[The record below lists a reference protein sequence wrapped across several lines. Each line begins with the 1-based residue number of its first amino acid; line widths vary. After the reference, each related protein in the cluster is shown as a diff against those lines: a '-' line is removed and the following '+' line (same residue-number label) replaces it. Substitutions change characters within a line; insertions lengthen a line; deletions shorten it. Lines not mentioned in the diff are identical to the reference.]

1 MVRMRPWCSRFLSLF
16 LFAGLVACGGS
27 TPRMDKLAED
37 AVVLAFGDSLTYG
50 TGAAKEDS
58 YPAQLE
64 RGIKRKVVNAGV
76 PGETSAAGLERLG
89 DVLEEV
95 KPALLILCHGGND
108 FLRKMDEARAASN
121 VRAMI
126 AMAREKDI
134 AVVLLATPKPTLPPS
149 VPAFYRAIAE
159 ETGIGFEE
167 AVVKKVLT
175 DRDLKADLVHPNAEG
190 YRLIAGALE
199 KMLRRSGAL

>member
-1 MVRMRPWCSRFLSLF
+1 MPATWSRLLP
-16 LFAGLVACGGS
+16 LLLLAALCACGGS
-27 TPRMDKLAED
+27 TPRMDKLGDD

-50 TGAAKEDS
+50 TGAAREDS

-76 PGETSAAGLERLG
+76 PGETSAAGLERLA

-108 FLRKMDEARAASN
+108 FLRKMDEAKAARN
-121 VRAMI
+121 LRAMI
-126 AMAREKDI
+126 AMARDKDI

-149 VPAFYRAIAE
+149 VPAFYREIAE
-159 ETGIGFEE
+159 EAGVGFEE

-175 DRDLKADLVHPNAEG
+175 DRDLKSDLVHPNAEG
-190 YRLIAGALE
+190 YRLIARALE
-199 KMLRRSGAL
+199 RMLRRSGAV

>member
-1 MVRMRPWCSRFLSLF
+1 MPGMRLRFTRLLP
-16 LFAGLVACGGS
+16 LLLMAALAACGGS
-27 TPRMDKLAED
+27 SPRMERLADD
-37 AVVLAFGDSLTYG
+37 AVILAFGDSLTYG

-64 RGIKRKVVNAGV
+64 RGIKRQVVNAGV

-89 DVLEEV
+89 EVLDEV

-149 VPAFYRAIAE
+149 VPPFYRQIAE
-159 ETGIGFEE
+159 ETGVGFEE
-167 AVVKKVLT
+167 AVVKDVLL
-175 DRDLKADLVHPNAEG
+175 DRDLKSDLVHPNAEG
-190 YRLIAGALE
+190 YRRIARALE
-199 KMLRRSGAL
+199 KMLRRSGAV